1 MKSILRSTIL
11 ISFLF
16 LFINSCSKDS
26 PIPDAVVPTPETSVT
41 KFTLVVAA
49 SEGGSVDI
57 SGGTYNENS
66 NVTVTAA
73 PAEGYAFSG
82 WSGDASGSTN
92 PLSVSITG
100 NKDITASFIR
110 LQYSLSVNITGSGTV
125 SQVLVESSEKNTD
138 YDSFSTVRLTA
149 QPESNWVF
157 YGWSGS
163 TTETTSEVDL
173 LMEGTKSVTATFEE
187 RLNQIIGVNDVFFG
201 NGKWKIRKPKES
213 SGSGQGEASR
223 QAQASCALSEIIFRT
238 DGSFTIVTGTT
249 TVTGQ
254 FIIDSNTT
262 ISLTQA
268 QSPFGT
274 ITNLVISNNFISF
287 SLSLASGCD
296 DTIEGER
303 DEDYNEDTDT
313 SLPPVI
319 SLVGSSTI
327 NLQVGDTFTDP
338 GATASDN
345 IDGDLT
351 STITSSGTVDTASEG
366 TYTIYYNVSDA
377 AGNIA
382 SVSRTVIVSLDLP
395 PIITLTGSATISILV
410 GDTYIENGCVATDA
424 LDGDLTSSIIT
435 SGTVDTSTVG
445 TYTLVYSVSDS
456 ASNIV
461 STTRTVIV
469 NSPLDTTPPSITL
482 TGASIISVAVGTN
495 WTDPG
500 ATATDDVDGDLT
512 SSITTSGAINTSNTG
527 TFTISYSVSDAAGNT
542 ASVNRT
548 VVVLIDSIAPVITL
562 TGSSTISVVV
572 GATFTDPGATA
583 SDNIDGDLTSSITT
597 SGTVNTSNTG
607 TFTISYGVSDAAGNA
622 ATVVQRTVI
631 VSVALSISFV
641 NGTCECPNA
650 IVGDT
655 AVIGGVTY
663 TAVDNS
669 TIAGEI
675 ANNNVNLCTTLV
687 TSMAGDIN
695 AMSNFFNDNSFNS
708 DISFW
713 DTSNVNDMQLM
724 FTGASTFNQNI
735 GGWDTSSV
743 SSTLGMFYN
752 ASSFNQNIGDWDT
765 SSVVDM
771 SFMFYGANEF
781 NQYIGNWDTSSVTN
795 MEGVFSNAS
804 AFNQNIGGWDT
815 SSVNNMAFMFEVA
828 SVFNQNIGSWNT
840 SSVTDMTEM
849 FKSAIAFNQ
858 NIGGWDTS
866 NVYVLGGIFYGAT
879 AFNQDIG
886 SWDVTGLQSN
896 PTEVF
901 YEASSFN
908 QDLTGWC
915 VSSYPFEPSD
925 FATNS
930 ALTDANKPLW
940 GKKFTIALT
949 TGSNS
954 QTVTAT
960 NAITDIVYTATPI
973 CAGSISASASGLP
986 SGVTLAFGN
995 NVATISGSANA
1006 TGTFNYTVTFTGSS
1020 TTQAVTGTITVN
1032 AAAVA
1037 SSISF
1042 VNGTCE
1048 CPNATVGDTAVING
1062 VTYTAV
1068 DNSTIAGQI
1077 ANGNVNLCTT
1087 LVTSMSNLFKDN
1099 TSFNSDIGFWDTSNV
1114 TSMYDMFNAAIVFNQ
1129 DIGNWNTSSVTS
1141 IYQMFTNAS
1150 AFNQDISGWNTA
1162 AVTSMMQMFNRATA
1176 FNGDISSWNTSSV
1189 TNMGRMFQE
1198 TAFNQNIG
1206 AWDTSNVTDM
1216 SGMFLETPFN
1226 QNIGNWDTRNVTN
1239 MRSMFE
1245 GASAFNQDI
1254 GSWNTSIVTDM
1265 GTMFQRASSFN
1276 QDIGSWN
1283 TSSVNYILSMF
1294 NAATTFNQNLTGW
1307 CVSSYSLEPNFFATN
1322 SALTNANKPL
1332 WGKEFTVALTTGS
1345 NSQTVTATNAITDIV
1360 YTATPICAGS
1370 ISASASGLPSGVT
1383 LAFGNNVATISGSA
1397 NATGTF
1403 NYTVTL
1409 SGATTSQSVS
1419 GTITVNASSTTSSS
1433 VSSSISLTN
1442 SRGLTIDSNDN
1453 IYISEYNGSIKKIS
1467 TNNSISNYAGADQ
1480 TGDATGNLSNARFT
1494 NPIALD
1500 FDSNGNLF
1508 VSDHNNDKI
1517 KKISNSTVTVFA
1529 TIDSPNG
1536 IYIDS
1541 SDNLYVCEQGDHK
1554 IKKIASDGTV
1564 TVLAG
1569 STVGYL
1575 DGIGSN
1581 AKINSPNSIVMDSNG
1596 MLFFTSMFAVKKLDP
1611 STGEVTTFAGLN
1623 DDQNSGADDDVDG
1636 VGTLARFG
1644 FLKGITIDSNDN
1656 LYVSDSGNN
1665 KIKKIAPDGTV
1676 SSIAGSTNGLQDGNG
1691 SSAKFSTLYHI
1702 DIDSNGNLY
1711 VNDYNNG
1718 KIRKIT
1724 PSGDVTT
1731 L

>member
-1 MKSILRSTIL
+1 MRRLTIL
-11 ISFLF
+11 VF
-16 LFINSCSKDS
+16 FILLACSKDS
-26 PIPDAVVPTPETSVT
+26 PIPDAVEPTPTVT
-41 KFTLVVAA
+41 YTLTVAA
-49 SEGGSVDI
+49 SEGGSVNDP
-57 SGGTYNENS
+57 GDTHNENS
-66 NVTVTAA
+66 NVSLTAS

-82 WSGDASGSTN
+82 WTGDASGSTN
-92 PLSVSITG
+92 PLSVSMTSDK
-100 NKDITASFIR
+100 NITASFIR
-110 LQYSLSVNITGSGTV
+110 LQYSLGVNIIGSGTV
-125 SQVLVESSEKNTD
+125 SQVLVESAEKNTD
-138 YDSFSTVRLTA
+138 YDSGSTVRLTA
-149 QPESNWVF
+149 TPETGWLF

-163 TTETTSEVDL
+163 TTETTSEIDVV
-173 LMEGTKSVTATFEE
+173 MEGTKAFTATFEE
-187 RLNQIIGVNDVFFG
+187 QLSQVIGLDDVFFG
-201 NGKWKIRKPKES
+201 TGKWKIRRPKGGGRPSQE
-213 SGSGQGEASR
+213 EKKASK
-223 QAQASCALSEIIFRT
+223 QALANCELLEIIFRT

-303 DEDYNEDTDT
+303 DEDYDEDTDT

-327 NLQVGDTFTDP
+327 NLEVGDTFTDP

-351 STITSSGTVDTASEG
+351 SSITSSGTVDTASEG

-377 AGNIA
+377 DGNIA

-395 PIITLTGSATISILV
+395 PTITLTGSATISILV

-482 TGASIISVAVGTN
+482 TGSSTISVAVGTN

-562 TGSSTISVVV
+562 TGSSTISVAV

-583 SDNIDGDLTSSITT
+583 TDNIDGDLTSSITT

-607 TFTISYGVSDAAGNA
+607 TFTISYSVSDAAGNA

-724 FTGASTFNQNI
+724 FIGASTFNQNI

-752 ASSFNQNIGDWDT
+752 ASSFNQNIGSWDT
-765 SSVVDM
+765 SSVTDIG
-771 SFMFYGANEF
+771 SMFGDASSF

-940 GKKFTIALT
+940 GK
-949 TGSNS
+949 
-954 QTVTAT
+954 
-960 NAITDIVYTATPI
+960 
-973 CAGSISASASGLP
+973 
-986 SGVTLAFGN
+986 
-995 NVATISGSANA
+995 
-1006 TGTFNYTVTFTGSS
+1006 
-1020 TTQAVTGTITVN
+1020 
-1032 AAAVA
+1032 
-1037 SSISF
+1037 
-1042 VNGTCE
+1042 
-1048 CPNATVGDTAVING
+1048 
-1062 VTYTAV
+1062 
-1068 DNSTIAGQI
+1068 
-1077 ANGNVNLCTT
+1077 
-1087 LVTSMSNLFKDN
+1087 
-1099 TSFNSDIGFWDTSNV
+1099 
-1114 TSMYDMFNAAIVFNQ
+1114 
-1129 DIGNWNTSSVTS
+1129 
-1141 IYQMFTNAS
+1141 
-1150 AFNQDISGWNTA
+1150 
-1162 AVTSMMQMFNRATA
+1162 
-1176 FNGDISSWNTSSV
+1176 
-1189 TNMGRMFQE
+1189 
-1198 TAFNQNIG
+1198 
-1206 AWDTSNVTDM
+1206 
-1216 SGMFLETPFN
+1216 
-1226 QNIGNWDTRNVTN
+1226 
-1239 MRSMFE
+1239 
-1245 GASAFNQDI
+1245 
-1254 GSWNTSIVTDM
+1254 
-1265 GTMFQRASSFN
+1265 
-1276 QDIGSWN
+1276 
-1283 TSSVNYILSMF
+1283 
-1294 NAATTFNQNLTGW
+1294 
-1307 CVSSYSLEPNFFATN
+1307 
-1322 SALTNANKPL
+1322 
-1332 WGKEFTVALTTGS
+1332 EFTVALTTGS

-1403 NYTVTL
+1403 NYTLTFQ
-1409 SGATTSQSVS
+1409 GF
-1419 GTITVNASSTTSSS
+1419 NNSSS
-1433 VSSSISLTN
+1433 D
-1442 SRGLTIDSNDN
+1442 R
-1453 IYISEYNGSIKKIS
+1453 
-1467 TNNSISNYAGADQ
+1467 NNYG
-1480 TGDATGNLSNARFT
+1480 
-1494 NPIALD
+1494 
-1500 FDSNGNLF
+1500 
-1508 VSDHNNDKI
+1508 
-1517 KKISNSTVTVFA
+1517 
-1529 TIDSPNG
+1529 
-1536 IYIDS
+1536 
-1541 SDNLYVCEQGDHK
+1541 
-1554 IKKIASDGTV
+1554 
-1564 TVLAG
+1564 
-1569 STVGYL
+1569 
-1575 DGIGSN
+1575 
-1581 AKINSPNSIVMDSNG
+1581 
-1596 MLFFTSMFAVKKLDP
+1596 
-1611 STGEVTTFAGLN
+1611 
-1623 DDQNSGADDDVDG
+1623 
-1636 VGTLARFG
+1636 
-1644 FLKGITIDSNDN
+1644 
-1656 LYVSDSGNN
+1656 
-1665 KIKKIAPDGTV
+1665 
-1676 SSIAGSTNGLQDGNG
+1676 
-1691 SSAKFSTLYHI
+1691 
-1702 DIDSNGNLY
+1702 
-1711 VNDYNNG
+1711 
-1718 KIRKIT
+1718 
-1724 PSGDVTT
+1724 
-1731 L
+1731 